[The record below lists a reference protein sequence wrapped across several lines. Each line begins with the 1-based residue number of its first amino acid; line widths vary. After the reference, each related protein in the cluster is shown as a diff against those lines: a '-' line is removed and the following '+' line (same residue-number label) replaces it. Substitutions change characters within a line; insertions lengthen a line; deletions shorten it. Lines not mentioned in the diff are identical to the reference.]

1 MRIKLNGEYSETQA
15 RTVAELLHESNA
27 PSIGVA
33 VAVNG
38 QVVRKAEHDTTPI
51 SENDDVELIRA
62 VQGG

>member
-15 RTVAELLHESNA
+15 RTVSELLRELDA
-27 PSIGVA
+27 PSVGVA

-38 QVVRKAEHDTTPI
+38 HVVRKAAHDATQL
-51 SENDDVELIRA
+51 SENDDIELIRA